1 VIGFLQGAVAG
12 RTADGCFIDVSGVGY
27 RLTCSARTI
36 AALPADGREVRLFTH
51 VHVREDALALFGFE
65 SESEQRIFELLIAV
79 GGVGPKVALAV
90 CSAFSAEDLRRALVS
105 DDVAAISSVPGIGK
119 KTAQR
124 IVLELKENLA
134 LPDLALVGDGPDTV
148 TKARS
153 ALENLGYSPG
163 EVRVALNEIA
173 LKDDHSVEDLVRAA
187 LKELSNDRTA
197 RGSDRLG
204 ERAGNGS

>member
-1 VIGFLQGAVAG
+1 
-12 RTADGCFIDVSGVGY
+12 
-27 RLTCSARTI
+27 
-36 AALPADGREVRLFTH
+36 
-51 VHVREDALALFGFE
+51 
-65 SESEQRIFELLIAV
+65 
-79 GGVGPKVALAV
+79 
-90 CSAFSAEDLRRALVS
+90 
-105 DDVAAISSVPGIGK
+105 
-119 KTAQR
+119 
-124 IVLELKENLA
+124 
-134 LPDLALVGDGPDTV
+134 GPDTV

-204 ERAGNGS
+204 ERAGKGS